1 MNYLAHLYLAGDD
14 SELLIG
20 GLMGDFVK
28 GRVDPARP
36 AAVRAGILLHRRV
49 DSFTDQHPVVR
60 RSKARID
67 PEFRRYAGILVDLFF
82 DHFLACDWP
91 AYSRQPLPQYARRI
105 YRILNRQL
113 PSLPPRMQHSVLY
126 MVRDD
131 LLVSYREIDGIRRAL
146 SGIERRLSRP
156 SRLAEAV
163 AELEA
168 NYASF
173 REDFA
178 EFFPELSHFAR
189 QQREACIEETM
200 SRQALND

>member
-91 AYSRQPLPQYARRI
+91 AYSRQPLPQYADQPRV
-105 YRILNRQL
+105 LAEGVGLQHVGL
-113 PSLPPRMQHSVLY
+113 PAAGRL
-126 MVRDD
+126 RDD
-131 LLVSYREIDGIRRAL
+131 RRDVDPGVEGA
-146 SGIERRLSRP
+146 GQ
-156 SRLAEAV
+156 
-163 AELEA
+163 
-168 NYASF
+168 
-173 REDFA
+173 
-178 EFFPELSHFAR
+178 
-189 QQREACIEETM
+189 QQRCHHGRA
-200 SRQALND
+200 A

>member
-126 MVRDD
+126 MVRND

-156 SRLAEAV
+156 
-163 AELEA
+163 
-168 NYASF
+168 ASSPK
-173 REDFA
+173 RS
-178 EFFPELSHFAR
+178 PNWKRITPVFAR
-189 QQREACIEETM
+189 ILPNSSPNSVTSHGSKGIPARK
-200 SRQALND
+200 RQ